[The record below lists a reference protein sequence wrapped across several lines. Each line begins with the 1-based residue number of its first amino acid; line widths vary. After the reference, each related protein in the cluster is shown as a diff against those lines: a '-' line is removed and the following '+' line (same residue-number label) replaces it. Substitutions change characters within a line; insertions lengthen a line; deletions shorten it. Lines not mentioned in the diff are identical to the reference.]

1 MFGWLVSDDI
11 TQWQL
16 FWYVMQIHLQITC
29 ATNYFS
35 SSKVNDTP
43 YTTMSFHH
51 ATSGYHATKACTY
64 TSGYL
69 IYRTKNYLVSLLIS
83 NQDHADRFGFFC
95 YCWFCNNIKG
105 DYNHKTFFMKMIP
118 NPRQSVGTRQL
129 KHVSTYVPVGT
140 SYVEREK
147 PTYISM
153 YVHMLPF

>member
-43 YTTMSFHH
+43 CTTMSFHH

-69 IYRTKNYLVSLLIS
+69 IYRTKKLLSKSSDLKSRSCRSFWFWFATADTATVLKVTITTKLFFYENDTPSTTIS
-83 NQDHADRFGFFC
+83 FHHA
-95 YCWFCNNIKG
+95 
-105 DYNHKTFFMKMIP
+105 M
-118 NPRQSVGTRQL
+118 QSVGNRQQN
-129 KHVSTYVPVGT
+129 HVPVGT

-147 PTYISM
+147 PTYIST
-153 YVHMLPF
+153 Y